1 MYGKVK
7 RTFYTKIVG
16 HTFIN
21 GYQDLLKEI
30 NIGET
35 LIFIR
40 EPKNEYDPN
49 AVKVMNSR
57 GQRIGYIPKE
67 KAEELS
73 TEIKDGFY
81 VYAKA
86 NEKLFHNRK
95 LAGLKIKVFV
105 EHI

>member
-1 MYGKVK
+1 
-7 RTFYTKIVG
+7 
-16 HTFIN
+16 
-21 GYQDLLKEI
+21 
-30 NIGET
+30 
-35 LIFIR
+35 
-40 EPKNEYDPN
+40 
-49 AVKVMNSR
+49 MNSR